1 MSMDDLIA
9 EAGLSEKAAQEV
21 KAGGVGGFDTNDVA
35 PAVAPKSATVTSQPV
50 TVTPQ
55 ALTEISVD
63 MNDFMIEPVS
73 KSSNEESE
81 DEEIMYLSDEEVE
94 ELRSEGFVF
103 EELDDDAE

>member
-1 MSMDDLIA
+1 M
-9 EAGLSEKAAQEV
+9 
-21 KAGGVGGFDTNDVA
+21 
-35 PAVAPKSATVTSQPV
+35 

-55 ALTEISVD
+55 SLTEISVD
-63 MNDFMIEPVS
+63 MDDVMIEPVLE
-73 KSSNEESE
+73 SSNEESE